1 MWTFYKKKNSRT
13 SQKAE
18 GGSNAVPFMRFGW
31 WVSLF
36 AFTHLSLVRCLPP
49 DSDSFLLVF
58 PRHFGLSGGVRG
70 SIFALS
76 TALVTMASPVHGITP
91 TLSFFFR
98 RTCMKNKQK
107 RKSVTPISWPPVS
120 FPHSYVLHFFFFLP
134 SGLGWS
140 HRSHGKKL
148 QKTTFTQ

>member
-36 AFTHLSLVRCLPP
+36 AFTLSGPLSSP

-58 PRHFGLSGGVRG
+58 PRHFGLSGGMRG

-107 RKSVTPISWPPVS
+107 RKSVTPIS
-120 FPHSYVLHFFFFLP
+120 
-134 SGLGWS
+134 
-140 HRSHGKKL
+140 
-148 QKTTFTQ
+148 